1 MFGLRVAIGFAA
13 CMGWGRVVAHAFASC
28 CLMSPATEQSLA
40 EVAIFLRDL
49 GRALHVSGA
58 PAHDLERSL
67 TEAGGRLGVTV
78 EGFAVLTFLALTVS
92 DGSQSRR
99 VELLRLPAYD
109 FNMARLIELQA
120 LCREINAAAEIA
132 GYRQRL
138 AAIMVRPAPWSGAAF
153 AAMGFLLS
161 AAVALLLRGGWVEM
175 LCGGLIGMLFVAAAL
190 GFARV
195 PRLAPAVPVILCAL
209 AALLAHALALV
220 LPQQL
225 PFISAVAGIV
235 FLLPGFMLTVAMSEL
250 ATQNYLA
257 GTGRLT
263 GAFVLLFLMGAG
275 LAIGSQ
281 AAQAWLPAVTPGAS
295 QPVAPWVIW
304 LAIAA
309 LGVSLLA
316 VLQAPWRTVHVS
328 VGACL
333 LAWAVFSVLDDR
345 VGNVVAAFIAALS
358 VASAGQIYQQL
369 SRQPAALV
377 QIPGLIT
384 LVPGSMGFRG
394 IHALMQQD
402 NVAGI
407 QLMTEMLLTGAVL
420 AVGLLL
426 ADNIWPLLFSRRAVT
441 TAPETKL

>member
-1 MFGLRVAIGFAA
+1 MP
-13 CMGWGRVVAHAFASC
+13 STK
-28 CLMSPATEQSLA
+28 PSLA
-40 EVAIFLRDL
+40 TVAAFLRDL

-58 PAHDLERSL
+58 PAHDLERSM
-67 TEAGGRLGVTV
+67 TETGARFGVRV
-78 EGFAVLTFLALTVS
+78 EGFAVLTFLALTIS
-92 DGSQSRR
+92 ADGQSRR
-99 VELLRLPAYD
+99 VEMLRLPPYD

-120 LCREINAAAEIA
+120 LCREIDSPARLDAYAA
-132 GYRQRL
+132 RL
-138 AAIMVRPAPWSGAAF
+138 AQIMAQPAPWSGWSF

-161 AAVALLLRGGWVEM
+161 GSVALLLRGGWVEM
-175 LCGGLIGMLFVAAAL
+175 LCGGLIGVLFVAGAV

-220 LPQQL
+220 LPQQF

-257 GTGRLT
+257 GTGRLA
-263 GAFVLLFLMGAG
+263 GAFILLFLMGAG
-275 LAIGSQ
+275 LAIGTQ
-281 AAQAWLPAVTPGAS
+281 AGHAWLPELVPAAPL
-295 QPVAPWVIW
+295 PVAGWIIW

-309 LGVSLLA
+309 LGISLLA
-316 VLQAPWRTVHVS
+316 VLQAPWSSVHVS

-333 LAWAVFSVLDDR
+333 LAWAVFSLLGDR
-345 VGNVVAAFIAALS
+345 VGNIVAAFAAALA
-358 VASAGQIYQQL
+358 VASAGQIYQRAS
-369 SRQPAALV
+369 SRPAALV

-384 LVPGSMGFRG
+384 LVPGSMGFRAV
-394 IHALMQQD
+394 HALMQQD
-402 NVAGI
+402 NLAGV

-426 ADNIWPLLFSRRAVT
+426 ADNVWPVIFAGRRT
-441 TAPETKL
+441 QAPLPGTH

>member
-1 MFGLRVAIGFAA
+1 
-13 CMGWGRVVAHAFASC
+13 
-28 CLMSPATEQSLA
+28 MSQLNDQSLA
-40 EVAIFLRDL
+40 DIAGFLRDL

-58 PAHDLERSL
+58 PAHDLERNL
-67 TEAGGRLGVTV
+67 TEIGARLGVRV

-92 DGSQSRR
+92 SGNASRR
-99 VELLRLPAYD
+99 VEMLRLPPYD
-109 FNMARLIELQA
+109 FNMARLIELQT
-120 LCREINAAAEIA
+120 LCREIDTPANIDAYIA
-132 GYRQRL
+132 RL
-138 AAIMVRPAPWSGAAF
+138 AAIMARPAPWSGWAF

-161 AAVALLLRGGWVEM
+161 GSVALLLRGGWVEM
-175 LCGGLIGMLFVAAAL
+175 FCGGLIGMLFVGAAL
-190 GFARV
+190 GFSRA
-195 PRLAPAVPVILCAL
+195 PRLAPAVPVILCAVAAML
-209 AALLAHALALV
+209 AHGLALLM
-220 LPQQL
+220 PQQL
-225 PFISAVAGIV
+225 PFVSAVAGIV

-275 LAIGSQ
+275 LAIGTQ
-281 AAQAWLPAVTPGAS
+281 AAQAWLPPVVLAKPLAVPGWA
-295 QPVAPWVIW
+295 IW

-345 VGNVVAAFIAALS
+345 VGNVVAAFVAALS

-369 SRQPAALV
+369 SKRPAALV

-402 NVAGI
+402 NIVGI
-407 QLMTEMLLTGAVL
+407 HLMTEMLLTGAVL

-426 ADNIWPLLFSRRAVT
+426 ADNIWPLLFSRQATPQT
-441 TAPETKL
+441 TERTP